1 MVFNRVRNLRKKW
14 NKSKIGSKI
23 NQITG
28 NRYGRGAKQIL
39 TKGVP
44 QLTKDVLMM
53 KKMLN
58 AEKKRI
64 GVATSNT
71 SFGQLNYNSSA
82 YIATDITPIPAQ
94 GVTSATRNGAS
105 IKLNSAF
112 LKFQVYHQSSTTQ
125 PIKFRIIIAKVAGIP
140 ESNMN
145 TFFQQCW
152 QPNTFLSS
160 TIYDFHSQPNPDYFR
175 AYKIIKSRTV
185 TVPADQ
191 ITGVNMIKDI
201 SIPLKFK
208 NHHIRFNADTTTV
221 SSGQLV
227 MWVVA
232 DCGNISSGSAST
244 VTPIAVSGTSTGL
257 IMNTNFMWYYYD
269 N

>member
-1 MVFNRVRNLRKKW
+1 MVYKNLRSKW
-14 NKSKIGSKI
+14 NKSKVGKKV
-23 NQITG
+23 NEITG

-58 AEKKRI
+58 AEKKRV
-64 GVATSNT
+64 GYATSNT
-71 SFGQLNYNSSA
+71 TFGQLNFNSSA
-82 YIATDITPIPAQ
+82 YIATDITPIPSQ
-94 GVTSATRNGAS
+94 GLTASTRNGAS

-125 PIKFRIIIAKVAGIP
+125 PVRFRIIIAKTRGIP
-140 ESNMN
+140 EPNMA

-152 QPNTFLSS
+152 APNLFLSN
-160 TIYDFHSQPNPDYFR
+160 TIYDYNSQPNPDYFR
-175 AYKIIKSRTV
+175 AYKIIRSKSV
-185 TVPADQ
+185 TIPADQ
-191 ITGVNMIKDI
+191 ISGVNMIKDI
-201 SIPLKFK
+201 SIPIKFK
-208 NHHIRFNADTTTV
+208 NHHVRFNADTTTV

-244 VTPIAVSGTSTGL
+244 VTPIAVAGTSTGL
-257 IMNTNFMWYYYD
+257 IMNTSFMWYYYD